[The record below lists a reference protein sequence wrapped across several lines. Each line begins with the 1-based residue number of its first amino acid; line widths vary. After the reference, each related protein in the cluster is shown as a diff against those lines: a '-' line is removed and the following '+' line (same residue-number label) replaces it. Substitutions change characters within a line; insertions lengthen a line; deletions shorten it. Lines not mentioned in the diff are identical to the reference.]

1 MSRRQQPI
9 VAPKPNHPER
19 WLTIRVYGNILYTT
33 GAWGNNNMQLTNANP
48 LKEAHIDS
56 WMKDCAEHGVTAVLW
71 QANCGGT
78 LTHTSPVFPLSGP
91 PLPPHNDA
99 WLPVWNFLG
108 DQIRAFNTLTVG
120 IAAAHKYGLRF
131 AYSLCLWDFVD
142 SPFEDSIF
150 HPNLWMLSREGEPFF
165 GVPCYAEPKTQ
176 ELMLKYIRDVL
187 DREIDDL
194 AITFFTHAQGQGT
207 DRPNHYGFNQSLT
220 EAYKKKHNIDPRQ
233 GSFDASNLAS
243 ITGDAYTG
251 FLRLLHK
258 ETSQRGQRLIACTT
272 PDGKWGWGGSG
283 GQQLWDYYNDS
294 QSTPTIPPNCSIELQ
309 WQQWVQEKIVD
320 GLLVSV
326 SPENSIVQCQEM
338 RNATNIPI
346 LLWRKVNPA
355 VTSDQ
360 FSLFEDE
367 AISVGEKKVDGYV
380 VHAMFVWMK
389 NASQFGDYPPK
400 LWHLIRY
407 ATGENPTHTED

>member
-1 MSRRQQPI
+1 
-9 VAPKPNHPER
+9 
-19 WLTIRVYGNILYTT
+19 
-33 GAWGNNNMQLTNANP
+33 MQLTNANP

-142 SPFEDSIF
+142 SPFEDSVF

-272 PDGKWGWGGSG
+272 PDGTWGWGGSG
-283 GQQLWDYYNDS
+283 GQQLWDYYNES

>member
-150 HPNLWMLSREGEPFF
+150 HPNLWMLSREGGPF
-165 GVPCYAEPKTQ
+165 
-176 ELMLKYIRDVL
+176 
-187 DREIDDL
+187 DRE
-194 AITFFTHAQGQGT
+194 AIEGAAQNGPRLHLSAQ
-207 DRPNHYGFNQSLT
+207 
-220 EAYKKKHNIDPRQ
+220 EAQDP
-233 GSFDASNLAS
+233 
-243 ITGDAYTG
+243 
-251 FLRLLHK
+251 
-258 ETSQRGQRLIACTT
+258 
-272 PDGKWGWGGSG
+272 
-283 GQQLWDYYNDS
+283 
-294 QSTPTIPPNCSIELQ
+294 
-309 WQQWVQEKIVD
+309 
-320 GLLVSV
+320 
-326 SPENSIVQCQEM
+326 
-338 RNATNIPI
+338 
-346 LLWRKVNPA
+346 
-355 VTSDQ
+355 
-360 FSLFEDE
+360 
-367 AISVGEKKVDGYV
+367 
-380 VHAMFVWMK
+380 
-389 NASQFGDYPPK
+389 
-400 LWHLIRY
+400 
-407 ATGENPTHTED
+407 

>member
-1 MSRRQQPI
+1 MDQIVKVTAGGSMNRQQKLI
-9 VAPKPNHPER
+9 VKSRSHRPER

-33 GAWGNNNMQLTNANP
+33 GAWGSESVRLSDANP
-48 LKEAHIDS
+48 LKESHVDS

-71 QANCGGT
+71 QSNCGGT
-78 LTHTSPVFPLSGP
+78 FTHPSPVFPLAGL

-142 SPFEDSIF
+142 SPFEDSVF

-220 EAYKKKHNIDPRQ
+220 EAYKKSTI
-233 GSFDASNLAS
+233 S
-243 ITGDAYTG
+243 ILDKGHSMHQT
-251 FLRLLHK
+251 
-258 ETSQRGQRLIACTT
+258 
-272 PDGKWGWGGSG
+272 
-283 GQQLWDYYNDS
+283 
-294 QSTPTIPPNCSIELQ
+294 
-309 WQQWVQEKIVD
+309 
-320 GLLVSV
+320 
-326 SPENSIVQCQEM
+326 
-338 RNATNIPI
+338 
-346 LLWRKVNPA
+346 
-355 VTSDQ
+355 
-360 FSLFEDE
+360 
-367 AISVGEKKVDGYV
+367 
-380 VHAMFVWMK
+380 
-389 NASQFGDYPPK
+389 
-400 LWHLIRY
+400 
-407 ATGENPTHTED
+407 